1 MGSTIQLIDLLGAA
15 ALLFWGLRLIKT
27 GVMRAFGATL
37 RQWISRG
44 TRNRVSAAAWGF
56 LATLG
61 LQSSTATAVI
71 TGSFASREI
80 ISARMAQA
88 VLLGANLGTA
98 IVTLFLS
105 MDVHWLGSAFI
116 LVGVTTF
123 TLSAGS
129 SGKAIGRALLG
140 LGLMLLALRLLGGV
154 TEPLRESRT
163 VVAMLSGLADAPVFA
178 LIFSAGLAVLGSS
191 SLAVVL
197 LVMFLASAGVVEPAL
212 ALVLV
217 AGANLGG
224 AIPPYLAVAGDG
236 IAARRLTLANL
247 MVRSFGALVVL
258 VAAAPLTP
266 LLLQVLPD
274 PRSLTVAAHVGF
286 NLALLLI
293 FLPLI
298 GPVGAL
304 AEKVL
309 PASGSRARSG
319 PEYLDDS
326 LLDTPGMALAVAAR
340 ETLRVGDI
348 VGAMLQKS
356 RLSLENNDE
365 ETGLDV
371 TRLEQEVDT
380 LTEAIKL
387 YVSRLSRLEL
397 DEADVRRSNEIIS
410 YAINL
415 EHMGDIIENGLTE
428 IAVKK
433 IRKRLMLSPE
443 GLVEIG
449 DVYDRTS
456 SNLKLAQ
463 AIFLGRDVDLARQ
476 LMESKIEI
484 RRLEARSA
492 ALHLA
497 RVRAGRIET
506 IETSTIHLDLLR
518 DLKRVNAHLTSV
530 AHPILHEIG
539 ALQESRVRGV
549 QSETKPAK
557 TLDAREH
564 PL

>member
-1 MGSTIQLIDLLGAA
+1 MESTIQLIDLLGAA

-27 GVMRAFGATL
+27 GVMRAFGAVL

-44 TRNRVSAAAWGF
+44 TRNRASAAAWGF

-71 TGSFASREI
+71 TGSFVSREI
-80 ISARMAQA
+80 ISPRMAQA
-88 VLLGANLGTA
+88 VMLGANLGTA
-98 IVTLFLS
+98 IVTVLLS
-105 MDVHWLGSAFI
+105 RDLHWLGSAFI
-116 LVGVTTF
+116 LVGVASF

-129 SGKAIGRALLG
+129 QGKAVGRALLG
-140 LGLMLLALRLLGGV
+140 LGLILLALRLLGGV

-178 LIFSAGLAVLGSS
+178 LVFSAGLALLGSS

-197 LVMFLASAGVVEPAL
+197 LVMFLAGAGVVPPPL

-236 IAARRLTLANL
+236 LAARRLTLANL
-247 MVRSFGALVVL
+247 MVRGVGALAVL
-258 VAAAPLTP
+258 VAAAPLTE
-266 LLLQVLPD
+266 LLLKVTPD
-274 PRSLTVAAHVGF
+274 PADLTVAAHVGF
-286 NLALLLI
+286 NAALLLL

-298 GPVGAL
+298 GPVGGL
-304 AEKVL
+304 AERFL
-309 PASGSRARSG
+309 PSGGAAAGSG

-326 LLDTPGMALAVAAR
+326 LLDTPGLALAVAAR

-348 VGAMLQKS
+348 VGAMLEKS
-356 RLSLENNDE
+356 RLSLENSDE
-365 ETGLDV
+365 ATGLEV
-371 TRLEQEVDT
+371 TRLEQEVDA

-397 DEADVRRSNEIIS
+397 DAADVRRANEIIS

-415 EHMGDIIENGLTE
+415 EHMGDIIETGLTE

-443 GLVEIG
+443 GLVEIAEF
-449 DVYDRTS
+449 YDRTAD
-456 SNLKLAQ
+456 NLRLAQ
-463 AIFLGRDVDLARQ
+463 AIFLGRDADLARQ
-476 LMESKIEI
+476 LMQSKIEI
-484 RRLEARSA
+484 RKLEANSA
-492 ALHLA
+492 AQHLA
-497 RVRAGRIET
+497 RVRAGRSEA

-539 ALQESRVRGV
+539 VLQESRVRAS
-549 QSETKPAK
+549 QSEPKPA
-557 TLDAREH
+557 LGLRDSGN
-564 PL
+564 